1 METTSN
7 NRPGLSSMKTPEFM
21 FLKPKGN
28 KLKIEAP
35 KK

>member
-1 METTSN
+1 
-7 NRPGLSSMKTPEFM
+7 M

-35 KK
+35 KKIKATARKIQSDFW